1 MYRITK
7 VNTGEDIGFVDDVR
21 YIADKNGVRV
31 SANKENATGI
41 AYKSEAYSL
50 AGTAGIDGLEV
61 VSVIEVAASGIVTQT
76 KQLADELLLSILKG

>member
-7 VNTGEDIGFVDDVR
+7 VSTGEDIGFVDDVR
-21 YIADKNGVRV
+21 YITDKNGVHI

-50 AGTAGIDGLEV
+50 AGTDGIDGLEV
-61 VSVIEVAASGIVTQT
+61 VSVIEVAVGGVMTQT